1 MKKAI
6 GLDYGQKRVGVSI
19 SDSSQIIA
27 TGLTTVINQNIFHFL
42 NNLFL
47 EEEID
52 TIVVGYSKNLDGTDS
67 DISTEIENFI
77 CKLSSNYPT
86 KKIRTVDERFT
97 SKIAFRSMIDSG
109 VKKQKRRKKSLIDEV
124 SATKILQ
131 DYLSYK

>member
-77 CKLSSNYPT
+77 CKLNTNYPT
-86 KKIRTVDERFT
+86 KKIRTVDERYT

-124 SATKILQ
+124 SATIILQ

>member
-77 CKLSSNYPT
+77 CKLNSNYPT

-97 SKIAFRSMIDSG
+97 SKISFRSMIDSG

-124 SATKILQ
+124 SATIILQ

>member
-124 SATKILQ
+124 SATIILQ

>member
-6 GLDYGQKRVGVSI
+6 GLDYGQKRIGISI

-27 TGLTTVINQNIFHFL
+27 TGLTTVINKNIFHFL
-42 NNLFL
+42 NNLFI

-52 TIVVGYSKNLDGTDS
+52 TVIVGYSKNLDGTDS
-67 DISTEIENFI
+67 DISLEIENFI
-77 CKLSSNYPT
+77 YKLRSNYPT

-124 SATKILQ
+124 SATIILQ

>member
-77 CKLSSNYPT
+77 CKLNSNYPT

-109 VKKQKRRKKSLIDEV
+109 VKKQKRRKKPLIDEV
-124 SATKILQ
+124 SATIILQ

>member
-6 GLDYGQKRVGVSI
+6 GLDYGQKRIGISI

-27 TGLTTVINQNIFHFL
+27 TGLTTVINKNIFHFL
-42 NNLFL
+42 NNLFV

-52 TIVVGYSKNLDGTDS
+52 TVIVGYSKNLDGTDS
-67 DISTEIENFI
+67 DISLEIENFI
-77 CKLSSNYPT
+77 CKLKSNYPT
-86 KKIRTVDERFT
+86 KKIKTIDERFT
-97 SKIAFRSMIDSG
+97 SKIAFRSIIDSG

-124 SATKILQ
+124 SATIILQ

>member
-27 TGLTTVINQNIFHFL
+27 TGLTTVINQNIFYFL

-67 DISTEIENFI
+67 DISIEIENFI

-97 SKIAFRSMIDSG
+97 SKIAFRSIIDSG
-109 VKKQKRRKKSLIDEV
+109 VKKQKRRKKSLVDEG
-124 SATKILQ
+124 SATIILQ

>member
-124 SATKILQ
+124 SSTIILQ

>member
-27 TGLTTVINQNIFHFL
+27 TGLTTVINQNIFYFL

-67 DISTEIENFI
+67 DISIEIENFI

-97 SKIAFRSMIDSG
+97 SKIAFRSIIDSG
-109 VKKQKRRKKSLIDEV
+109 VKKQKRRKKSLVDEV
-124 SATKILQ
+124 SATIILQ

>member
-6 GLDYGQKRVGVSI
+6 GLDYGQKRIGISI

-42 NNLFL
+42 NNLFI

-52 TIVVGYSKNLDGTDS
+52 TVIVGYSKNLDGTDS
-67 DISTEIENFI
+67 DISLEIKNFI
-77 CKLSSNYPT
+77 CKLRSNYPT
-86 KKIRTVDERFT
+86 KKIKTIDERFT
-97 SKIAFRSMIDSG
+97 SKIAFRSIIDSG
-109 VKKQKRRKKSLIDEV
+109 VKKHKRRKKSLIDEV
-124 SATKILQ
+124 SATIILQ

>member
-77 CKLSSNYPT
+77 CKLNTNYPT

-124 SATKILQ
+124 SATIILQ

>member
-77 CKLSSNYPT
+77 CKLNSNYPT

-124 SATKILQ
+124 SATIILQ

>member
-77 CKLSSNYPT
+77 CKLNSNYPT

-97 SKIAFRSMIDSG
+97 SKIAFRSIIDSG
-109 VKKQKRRKKSLIDEV
+109 VKKQKRRKKSLVDEV
-124 SATKILQ
+124 SATIILQ

>member
-1 MKKAI
+1 VKKAI

-77 CKLSSNYPT
+77 CKLNSNYPT

-124 SATKILQ
+124 SATIILQ

>member
-77 CKLSSNYPT
+77 CKLNSNSVVY
-86 KKIRTVDERFT
+86 FY
-97 SKIAFRSMIDSG
+97 
-109 VKKQKRRKKSLIDEV
+109 
-124 SATKILQ
+124 LQ
-131 DYLSYK
+131 DSINNKIYEIISYI

>member
-67 DISTEIENFI
+67 DVSTEIENFI
-77 CKLSSNYPT
+77 CKLNSNYPT
-86 KKIRTVDERFT
+86 KKIRIVDERFT

-124 SATKILQ
+124 SATIILQ